1 MPMTEVLFYHLTE
14 SRLEDALPPLLEK
27 SLERGWRVVVQTDS
41 EERRDALDQHLW
53 TYRDGSFLPHG
64 TDSGQY
70 AENQPVLICAGDGNP
85 NGANVRFLVDA
96 AQPSNLSAYERV
108 VFMFDGHDQHQLEA
122 ARAQWKVLKDDDHDL
137 TYWQQSADRRWER
150 KA

>member
-1 MPMTEVLFYHLTE
+1 MTEVLFYHLTE
-14 SRLEDALPPLLEK
+14 SRLEDALPSLLEK

-64 TDSGQY
+64 TDSGHY
-70 AENQPVLICAGDGNP
+70 AEKQPVLICADDGNS
-85 NGANVRFLVDA
+85 NSANVRFLVDA
-96 AQPSNLSAYERV
+96 AQPTDLSSYERV

-122 ARAQWKVLKDDDHDL
+122 ARAQWKDLKTGDHDL
-137 TYWQQSADRRWER
+137 TYWQQTSDRRWER